1 MITSLPQRPT
11 TAGAWGWLHRAWWAI
26 VALPW
31 HAIKVYPPV
40 LLIAASAAFA
50 SAQFAAHRNIFPP
63 PFNWMQAIAFEWVYL
78 GALAIAGARRNRW
91 FIVTVL
97 AGALTSMLYMFLHSA
112 ERYGLLAQATA
123 PGWLIFFAACHA
135 VPLTLV
141 GVSYMLMLH
150 KHEQGASVTCATCGR
165 SFESEN
171 ALNGH
176 KRSCKAPANA

>member
-1 MITSLPQRPT
+1 MTTLPMRPT
-11 TAGAWGWLHRAWWAI
+11 MQGWQGALLRAWWAL

-40 LLIAASAAFA
+40 LLIAASAAYA
-50 SAQFAAHRNIFPP
+50 SAQFAAHMNIFPA
-63 PFNWMQAIAFEWVYL
+63 PFNWMQAVAFEWVYL
-78 GALAIAGARRNRW
+78 GALAIAGARRNSW
-91 FIVTVL
+91 FYATVA

-112 ERYGLLAQATA
+112 ERYGLLASWTG

-150 KHEQGASVTCATCGR
+150 RHEQGVVLTCAVCGR
-165 SFESEN
+165 EFGSEN

-176 KRSCKAPANA
+176 KRTCKP